1 MASKKTLNAK
11 NLEGLGA
18 RRLSELLIELST
30 GDASA
35 KRFLRLEL
43 AGELSPI
50 EVGRE
55 VTKRLNAI
63 SRATTFIHWQNRKPL
78 VDDLNTQL
86 NAITK
91 KIAPNDPA
99 EAERLL
105 WRFLGIAESVY
116 ERSDDSSGI
125 ISGIFCDASDA
136 LGKAAF
142 DAKSDPEDLAEQVFQ
157 AIQRNGYGQVDGII
171 ETLAPALGDVGLNA
185 LKTKVESLA
194 PEPVVVPPKDE
205 WEVVAW
211 GSNGKT
217 YAHEM
222 WESSRDSTVKRA
234 LKDIADA
241 QGDVDAFISQYDTK
255 TRRVPAIA
263 ADIGARLLAAGR
275 AEDALGFIERAETSE
290 RGWAPPKWH
299 DVRIETLEALG
310 RSDDAQSFRWQRF
323 EQSLDEDSLKAYLK
337 KQPAFEDMKAEKR
350 ALEFA
355 SNHPSFLTALR
366 FLTRWPAPD
375 RAAALVERRAPE
387 LDGNYY
393 QILSPSAERLE
404 EKHPLAA
411 MLVLRSMIDFTLI
424 EARPKRY
431 GHAARHLKT
440 CDALAEQ
447 ITSYGAHISHQ
458 TYMKEIRAKHGRKSG
473 FWGKYEG

>member
-11 NLEGLGA
+11 NLEALGA
-18 RRLSELLIELST
+18 KRLSELLIELST
-30 GDASA
+30 GDAAA

-43 AGELSPI
+43 AGELSPV

-91 KIAPNDPA
+91 KIAPNDPV

-105 WRFLGIAESVY
+105 WRFLGIAESVHD
-116 ERSDDSSGI
+116 RSDDSSGI
-125 ISGIFCDASDA
+125 ISGIFGDACDA
-136 LGKAAF
+136 LGQVALE
-142 DAKSDPEDLAEQVFQ
+142 AKSDPEDLAEQVFQ
-157 AIQRNGYGQVDGII
+157 AIQKNGYGQVDGII
-171 ETLAPALGDVGLNA
+171 ETLAPALGDVGLNS
-185 LKTKVESLA
+185 LKAKVERLA
-194 PEPVVVPPKDE
+194 REPVEVPPKDE

-222 WESSRDSTVKRA
+222 WERSRESTVKLA
-234 LKDIADA
+234 MKNIADA
-241 QGDVDAFISQYDTK
+241 QGDVDAFISQYDAK

-275 AEDALGFIERAETSE
+275 AEDALGFIERAETSG
-290 RGWAPPKWH
+290 RGWVPPKWH
-299 DVRIETLEALG
+299 DVRINTLEVLG
-310 RSDDAQSFRWQRF
+310 RSYDAQILRWQRF
-323 EQSLDEDSLKAYLK
+323 EQELDEDSLKAYIK
-337 KQPAFEDMKAEKR
+337 KLPDFDDIDAEER

-355 SNHPSFLTALR
+355 SNHPSLLIALS
-366 FLTRWPAPD
+366 FLTRWPALD
-375 RAAALVERRAPE
+375 QAAAMVEQRARE
-387 LDGNYY
+387 LDGNFYE
-393 QILSPSAERLE
+393 ILSPSAERLE

-411 MLVLRSMIDFTLI
+411 MLILRAMIDFTLI
-424 EARPKRY
+424 NARPKRY

-458 TYMKEIRAKHGRKSG
+458 TYMKEIKAKHGRKSG